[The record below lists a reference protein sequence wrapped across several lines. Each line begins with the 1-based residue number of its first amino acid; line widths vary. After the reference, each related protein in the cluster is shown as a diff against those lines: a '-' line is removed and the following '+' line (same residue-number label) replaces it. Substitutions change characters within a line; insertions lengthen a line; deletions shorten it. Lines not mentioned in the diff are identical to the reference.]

1 MASDSVAL
9 DEAADL
15 PQRRG
20 GRKGAVAGGEIDGEG
35 KVPAQGAQARGEVL
49 ADPRLEETLEGGA
62 GAGQMSPVQGPIEDA
77 GWGGHGASGGLLQSA
92 WVCKGGRGER
102 ARMSLLELTNLG
114 RVTSLS
120 RQAARSVID
129 MILPPRALDEQ
140 GSRAR
145 PMLSAGVSAAAWSRI
160 AFIDAPFCD
169 ACGAPFEYA
178 QGEAALCPACLAQ
191 RPVFARARAA
201 CLYDEHSR
209 DLILQLKHA
218 DRTDLAGLFARRLA
232 RAAADILAQSD
243 AVLPVPLH
251 RWRLLR
257 RRYNQAA
264 EIARPLAGQAALPYF
279 ADALVRTR
287 ATPSQSGR
295 SGGGRRRNVAGAFAV
310 PPRWRRRIDGARLL
324 IVDDVLT
331 TGATVEACA
340 RTLKSAGAA
349 EVNVAVIARVRQRIL
364 E

>member
-1 MASDSVAL
+1 
-9 DEAADL
+9 
-15 PQRRG
+15 
-20 GRKGAVAGGEIDGEG
+20 
-35 KVPAQGAQARGEVL
+35 
-49 ADPRLEETLEGGA
+49 
-62 GAGQMSPVQGPIEDA
+62 
-77 GWGGHGASGGLLQSA
+77 
-92 WVCKGGRGER
+92 
-102 ARMSLLELTNLG
+102 MSLSELTNLG
-114 RVTSLS
+114 RVTALS
-120 RQAARSVID
+120 RQAARSVLD
-129 MILPPRALDEQ
+129 TILPPRALDEQ
-140 GSRAR
+140 GGGAR
-145 PMLSAGVSAAAWSRI
+145 PVLSPGVSAAGWSRI
-160 AFIDAPFCD
+160 AFVDAPFCD

-178 QGEAALCPACLAQ
+178 QGEAALCPACLAR

-218 DRTDLAGLFARRLA
+218 DRTDLAGLFARWLA
-232 RAAADILAQSD
+232 RAAADVLADSD

-264 EIARPLAGQAALPYF
+264 EIARPLAGLADLAYF

-287 ATPSQSGR
+287 ATASQAGR

-310 PPRWRRRIDGARLL
+310 PPRWRRRIEGRRLL
-324 IVDDVLT
+324 LVDDVLT

-349 EVNVAVIARVRQRIL
+349 EVNVAVIARVRQRVL